1 MAIAKEEFDK
11 AGTERLT
18 YSGGKIKSL
27 GGNKIGGHCVVF
39 SDKNSAD
46 LQGDYFTKATEFF
59 IDEDSRYPIFYHHG
73 LRGLGSMQLGK
84 AKCNI
89 DDVGVWM
96 EGELA
101 LRADYRKQL
110 GEKKSKAI
118 IKALLSM
125 IDSEDGMGYST
136 GAMPHLVEVEEQDN
150 GTFEFKSW
158 AMGEISITPSPV
170 GSQTKAVR
178 MKSYA
183 EMPAAKPLAC
193 DCAGDAEDCNCD
205 PMMADAKKKK
215 EMPKKALHELLTQ
228 FITDNEEE
236 SGQTNAQVKKAL
248 AREAMTTVEKVDAM
262 LTGTVIPSNANL
274 KAFSRVLGIDFAI
287 LRDLR
292 KPEMAKSIKG
302 IYEDA
307 LADQQYR
314 SWELY
319 NTYCDVVR
327 RVVNAKL
334 GTEMAATDFDYKAK
348 LVEAT
353 TEYSA
358 RLLEMVTAQVDDYLA
373 SPTCN
378 DDNFYLRALGD
389 PSADDFFSARH
400 IAYEDHL
407 SLAVS
412 AFRSVI
418 ERTGLNHT
426 ARVKAGRTLSEK
438 KRQQAIGFLDSIHE
452 HETKARE
459 YFDSMKPMA
468 TVIEKQKA
476 MSEFLRNEITARQ
489 ITATVDTDNERQTEG
504 SA

>member
-1 MAIAKEEFDK
+1 MAKSLTKEEIEK
-11 AGTERLT
+11 AGTERSV
-18 YSGGKIKSL
+18 YYGGLVKSL
-27 GGNKIGGHCVVF
+27 GGNRIAGHVVIF
-39 SDKNSAD
+39 TDENAPD
-46 LQGDYFTKATEFF
+46 LTGTDFFTKTTDYFLDPGNK
-59 IDEDSRYPIFYHHG
+59 IPMLYHHG
-73 LRGLGSMQLGK
+73 LRGLGSMVIGK
-84 AKCNI
+84 GKCNI

-101 LRADYRKQL
+101 LRADYVKQL

-118 IKALLSM
+118 IKALIKMVENGDL
-125 IDSEDGMGYST
+125 GFST
-136 GAMPHLVEVEEQDN
+136 GSMPHLVETKSHDN
-150 GTFEFKSW
+150 GTEEIVSW
-158 AMGEISITPSPV
+158 PIGEISLTPTPMEP
-170 GSQTKAVR
+170 GTKAIVI
-178 MKSYA
+178 KSYD
-183 EMPAAKPLAC
+183 EMPTAKPLSCDCEGEEDCAC
-193 DCAGDAEDCNCD
+193 DKPAKEK
-205 PMMADAKKKK
+205 MA
-215 EMPKKALHELLTQ
+215 PKKALHELLTQ

-236 SGQTNAQVKKAL
+236 SGQTNIQVKKAL

-262 LTGTVIPSNANL
+262 LAGTVIPSNANL

-292 KPEMAKSIKG
+292 KPEMQKSIKG
-302 IYEDA
+302 IYEDR
-307 LADQQYR
+307 LAEQQYR
-314 SWELY
+314 AWELY
-319 NTYCDVVR
+319 NTYCEVIR
-327 RVVNAKL
+327 LIVNAKIGSDL
-334 GTEMAATDFDYKAK
+334 AATEFDYKAK
-348 LVEAT
+348 IEEANA
-353 TEYSA
+353 EFAA
-358 RLLEMVTAQVDDYLA
+358 RLLTLTLSQAAEHLA
-373 SPTCN
+373 SPTR
-378 DDNFYLRALGD
+378 DEDSFYLRALGD

-438 KRQQAIGFLDSIHE
+438 KRQQAIGFLDAIHE

-476 MSEFLRNEITARQ
+476 RTDFLRNEISARQ
-489 ITATVDTDNERQTEG
+489 ITATVDTINERQTEG